1 MGRRPYVSLGRLS
14 ELSPEELR
22 NEWARRFGAPAP
34 LLSPELL
41 RLGIGY
47 KLQEQ
52 KFGGLSRSTRS
63 LLRQVGARGGE
74 DGNTTKPL
82 PRKLTPGTRLVRDW
96 HGVGHTVTVL
106 ADGFEYDGKHWKSL
120 TAVARA
126 ITGAH
131 WNGPLFFGLAE
142 RKAKP

>member
-1 MGRRPYVSLGRLS
+1 MARRPYVTLGQLA
-14 ELSPEELR
+14 ELPPEDLR
-22 NEWARRFGAPAP
+22 NEWAHLFGAPAP

-41 RLGIGY
+41 RLGVGY

-52 KFGGLSRSTRS
+52 KYGGLIRSTRS
-63 LLRQVGARGGE
+63 MLRQVGARGECG
-74 DGNTTKPL
+74 DAAKPL

-106 ADGFEYDGKHWKSL
+106 ADSFEYDGQHWKSL
-120 TAVARA
+120 TAVAKA

>member
-1 MGRRPYVSLGRLS
+1 MSLGRLAD
-14 ELSPEELR
+14 LPPEDLKA
-22 NEWARRFGAPAP
+22 EWVRRFGAPAP
-34 LLSPELL
+34 ALSLDLL

-52 KFGGLSRSTRS
+52 WLGGMSRATRS
-63 LLRQVGARGGE
+63 LLRQVAVPAGESGAGR
-74 DGNTTKPL
+74 PL

-106 ADGFEYDGKHWKSL
+106 EDGFEYDGGHWKSL
-120 TAVARA
+120 TAIARA
-126 ITGAH
+126 ISGTH

-142 RKAKP
+142 RKKKP

>member
-1 MGRRPYVSLGRLS
+1 MARRAYVTIRRLA
-14 ELSPEELR
+14 ELPPEDLKT
-22 NEWARRFGAPAP
+22 EWARRFGAATPN
-34 LLSPELL
+34 LSPELM

-52 KFGGLSRSTRS
+52 KLGGLSRGTRT
-63 LLRQVGARGGE
+63 LLRQLTACGGE
-74 DGNTTKPL
+74 EDRNRPV

-96 HGVGHTVTVL
+96 HGVGHTVTVV
-106 ADGFEYDGKHWKSL
+106 ADGFEYDGKRWKTL

-131 WNGPLFFGLAE
+131 WNGPLFFGLT
-142 RKAKP
+142 RRAKP